1 MCSLEQELQ
10 KNNTVSLKKQIVDI
24 VFEDVVRGNYPPSTV
39 LTERMLI
46 ERFQVSKSPVR
57 EALIELCSE
66 GVLTN
71 IPRCGY
77 QVTPILPSE
86 VHQMQELRAII
97 ELGALDMTIRQNRT
111 VDLEALR
118 EIVERGEHLHPDEGG
133 IAHWNLNIEF
143 HLLLCKQCQN
153 PYIYQ
158 ELQRI
163 LRFFSRAAMQYYAR
177 TWSSSGTSRQGLY
190 HREVY
195 EALRTGDYDGARE
208 ALRQDVAEV
217 S

>member
-1 MCSLEQELQ
+1 MEQGLQ
-10 KNNTVSLKKQIVDI
+10 KNNSVTLKKQITDI
-24 VFEDVVRGNYPPSTV
+24 VFEDVVRGTYPPNTV

-77 QVTPILPSE
+77 QVTPILPNE
-86 VHQMQELRAII
+86 VHQMQELRTII
-97 ELGALDMTIRQNRT
+97 ELGALDLTIRQKHP

-118 EIVERGEHLHPDEGG
+118 QIVERGEQFPPDEGG

-143 HLLLCKQCQN
+143 HLLLCKQCHN
-153 PYIYQ
+153 MYIYQ

-163 LRFFSRAAMQYYAR
+163 LRFFSRAAMQYYTK
-177 TWSSSGTSRQGLY
+177 TWDSGDNARQGLY
-190 HREVY
+190 HRQVY
-195 EALRTGDYDGARE
+195 EALRTGEYEAART
-208 ALRQDVAEV
+208 ALRMDAAEV